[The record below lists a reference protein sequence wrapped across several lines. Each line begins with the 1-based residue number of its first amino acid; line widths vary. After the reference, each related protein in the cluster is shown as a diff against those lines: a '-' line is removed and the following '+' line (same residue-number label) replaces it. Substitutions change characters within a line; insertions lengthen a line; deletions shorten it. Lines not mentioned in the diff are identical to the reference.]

1 MSGLGS
7 LSGAPSLGAKRTEQP
22 SSASAGSAGLGSLS
36 GAPALGARSGAGARA
51 GARAGGS
58 ADFDALLN
66 IIEEES
72 SPAARAD
79 RSQSR
84 DKPRGSGSSGKE
96 RERRSERAA
105 ASRAERERERAERKS
120 RSSKSSKK
128 SSSSRKTRSSRRPP
142 SLCCPYPCP
151 YCTLPLVPMDRGRA
165 AARRP
170 GPAAP
175 RLTALAV

>member
-22 SSASAGSAGLGSLS
+22 SSASAGGAGLGSLS
-36 GAPALGARSGAGARA
+36 GAPTLGAPRGGA

-151 YCTLPLVPMDRGRA
+151 YCTLPLVPIDRGRA

-175 RLTALAV
+175 CLTALAV